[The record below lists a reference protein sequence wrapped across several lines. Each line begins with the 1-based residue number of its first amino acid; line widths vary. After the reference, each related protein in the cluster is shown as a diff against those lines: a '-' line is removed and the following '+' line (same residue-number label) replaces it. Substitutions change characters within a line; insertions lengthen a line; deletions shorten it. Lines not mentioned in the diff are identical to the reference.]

1 MQSLA
6 HPCVTLSKYNP
17 KDFSMEEMVIVCYQG
32 SNFPEN
38 IMEIKSNGTVVTAMQ
53 KCSSV
58 GWKWPTSPDVLFY
71 YYDDVLDK
79 VPSDCVIPCND
90 WGVFEIKSDKLSMW

>member
-6 HPCVTLSKYNP
+6 YAHVTTSNYNP
-17 KDFSMEEMVIVCYQG
+17 KDFSMEEMVIVFYEG
-32 SNFPEN
+32 SDFPGN
-38 IMEIKSNGTVVTAMQ
+38 IMEIKIDGFVVSAMQ

-71 YYDDVLDK
+71 YYDDVLGK
-79 VPSDCVIPCND
+79 VPSDCAIPCNHR
-90 WGVFEIKSDKLSMW
+90 GVFEIKYNKLSMW